1 MAANKTKRRLKIKR
15 RIRKRSFTNMI
26 SQKVLQMMRQ
36 VDSHISK
43 KERLKALSVIE
54 DIEKEMKNLK
64 TEQLTKAKQE
74 KQI

>member
-1 MAANKTKRRLKIKR
+1 VCSSDLG
-15 RIRKRSFTNMI
+15 RKRSFTNMI